1 MSNYKIDKH
10 FDRLNTLTTRG
21 MRRVF
26 VVALELLNNKANL
39 VSKRTVRKLT
49 ILEPNTLK

>member
-10 FDRLNTLTTRG
+10 FDRLNALTTRG
-21 MRRVF
+21 MRVF
-26 VVALELLNNKANL
+26 VVTLELLNNKANL